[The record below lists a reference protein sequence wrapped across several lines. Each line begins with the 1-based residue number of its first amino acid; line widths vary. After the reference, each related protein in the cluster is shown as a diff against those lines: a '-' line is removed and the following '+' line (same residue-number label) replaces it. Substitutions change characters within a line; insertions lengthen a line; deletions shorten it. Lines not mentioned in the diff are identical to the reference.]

1 METEHPLE
9 LWRDLYVMLGTSSAG
24 LIGLLFIASSLHL
37 DDMKNEVFRLRA
49 SNNTLCLLVMLVQ
62 AAAILVPQSTVMLG
76 IELAA
81 SNLLG
86 LMIPLSFTYKVH
98 FKNKSDGRRGG
109 YSIYRAI
116 GYMGGYLLGIAGGI
130 ALINLSRWGMYLAT
144 ISYVGIL
151 AAVIWNAWIIM
162 FGLRRQTSRK
172 G

>member
-1 METEHPLE
+1 MESAYQPE

-49 SNNTLCLLVMLVQ
+49 SNNTLCLLIMLIQ
-62 AAAILVPQSTVMLG
+62 AAVILVPQPTVMLG
-76 IELAA
+76 LELTV

-98 FKNKSDGRRGG
+98 LKNKSVGSRGG
-109 YSIYRAI
+109 YSIYRAV
-116 GYMGGYLLGIAGGI
+116 GYMGGYLLGVGGGI
-130 ALINLSRWGMYLAT
+130 ALINLSYWGMYLVT
-144 ISYVGIL
+144 VSYVGVL

-162 FGLRRQTSRK
+162 FGLRRRAFNK

>member
-1 METEHPLE
+1 MENTYQLE

-62 AAAILVPQSTVMLG
+62 AAAILVPQSTIMLG
-76 IELAA
+76 IELTA
-81 SNLLG
+81 SNVLG

-98 FKNKSDGRRGG
+98 FKNKSDGSRGG
-109 YSIYRAI
+109 YSIYRAV
-116 GYMGGYLLGIAGGI
+116 GYMGGYLLGVAGGI
-130 ALINLSRWGMYLAT
+130 ALINLSLWGMYLAT
-144 ISYVGIL
+144 ISYVGVL

-162 FGLRRQTSRK
+162 FGLKRQLRR
-172 G
+172 

>member
-1 METEHPLE
+1 MKNTYQLE

-62 AAAILVPQSTVMLG
+62 AAAILVPQSAVMLG
-76 IELAA
+76 IELTA
-81 SNLLG
+81 SNVLG

-98 FKNKSDGRRGG
+98 FKNKSDGSRGG
-109 YSIYRAI
+109 YSIYRAV
-116 GYMGGYLLGIAGGI
+116 GYMGGYLLGVVGGI

-144 ISYVGIL
+144 ISYVGVL
-151 AAVIWNAWIIM
+151 VAVIWNAWIIM
-162 FGLRRQTSRK
+162 FGLRRPAPK
-172 G
+172 KK